1 MEKESKELR
10 NELGQLYYRCSVKDK
25 YVYQDWYGDYL
36 SRQDVIDGSTFGLD
50 MLEKYDLKLMV
61 NNNSNLRGSWDH
73 ANDWIAEVWLPRALS
88 LGLNKLSHIVSTDI
102 FTTLSFEE
110 MQTNIAGKLD
120 SHYFSSLEEAEK
132 WALS

>member
-10 NELGQLYYRCSVKDK
+10 NELGQLYYKCSVKDK

-36 SRQDVIDGSTFGLD
+36 SKQDVIDGSTFGLD
-50 MLEKYDLKLMV
+50 MCEKYGLTLMV

-88 LGLNKLSHIVSTDI
+88 LKLHKLSHIVSSDI

-110 MQTNIAGKLD
+110 MQTNIAGQID
-120 SHYFSSLEEAEK
+120 SHYFQTFEEAEK